1 MEMNKLPETLTTFF
15 RKYRYVIIV
24 LLIGLILMLL
34 PVNSKDK
41 TQTITDNDVS
51 RKEQSTAM
59 EVLADLLSSVQG
71 AGDVQVFLSVS
82 EGEETIYQTDSN
94 VSGMGENGST
104 QIKTVIVTDSQH
116 NQTGL
121 VRQINPP
128 AYLGAVVVCQGA
140 DSPAV
145 RLAITTAVSKITG
158 LGADDICVLKM
169 K

>member
-1 MEMNKLPETLTTFF
+1 MEMKKLPETLTTFF

-24 LLIGLILMLL
+24 LLVGLILTLL
-34 PVNSKDK
+34 PINSKDK
-41 TQTITDNDVS
+41 AQTIMDNDVS
-51 RKEQSTAM
+51 KEEQSTAM
-59 EVLADLLSSVQG
+59 EVLADILSSVHG

-82 EGEETIYQTDSN
+82 AGEETVYQTDN
-94 VSGMGENGST
+94 NASGMGENGST
-104 QIKTVIVTDSQH
+104 QIKTVIITDSQH

-128 AYLGAVVVCQGA
+128 VYLGAVVVCQGA